1 MEGIVAHVQVL
12 AAVPLNSDAI
22 TMVCVNVPL
31 YQFVSFWES
40 WFVRYDRTVRNNIPS
55 ARARCTTRS
64 SGNASECMFY
74 VPVHEPKGNYRVQ
87 LRYFES
93 RNGHFQIRG
102 ENCLHVHRTRTPLRI
117 TLSDTALYSSRPYI
131 WAKQLW
137 CLPLHKYP
145 HPKDHERKQFYP
157 MGVHFAPLMFADHP
171 RWRVAVVS
179 ICIVCNKW

>member
-64 SGNASECMFY
+64 SG
-74 VPVHEPKGNYRVQ
+74 
-87 LRYFES
+87 
-93 RNGHFQIRG
+93 
-102 ENCLHVHRTRTPLRI
+102 
-117 TLSDTALYSSRPYI
+117 
-131 WAKQLW
+131 
-137 CLPLHKYP
+137 
-145 HPKDHERKQFYP
+145 
-157 MGVHFAPLMFADHP
+157 APLGA
-171 RWRVAVVS
+171 
-179 ICIVCNKW
+179 CIVLGMNVLCASTRAKGKLSCPASIF